1 MMDNII
7 IDTPERIDSDIEDF
21 KLDCVDEEKNYTA
34 SRIKL
39 CRDPENDKPVLFYSQ
54 ELARN
59 FRDQSDAF
67 GKRHIMKVF
76 TPSNLTAVADSTLES
91 KFNDTILAFKPRVH
105 DYLPL
110 TDIHSQKMNLFMD
123 EDTATFVSD
132 IGINVDGL
140 GEDFAGI
147 ETVNANPYLEDL
159 SQDAGKLKIE
169 LYELKKQLLNIK
181 EMMADEFANYID
193 PRSVSDELFDQAL
206 ANEKVPQGYVQS
218 FLSIKEQI
226 RRIESQLGEVNT
238 AVFAETSSRIRLPK
252 LLEGRAHELLQL

>member
-1 MMDNII
+1 MNNIV
-7 IDTPERIDSDIEDF
+7 IDIPERIEDDIEDF

-34 SRIKL
+34 SKIKL
-39 CRDPENDKPVLFYSQ
+39 CRDPENDKPVIFYTQ

-59 FRDQSDAF
+59 FRDKSDPF
-67 GKRHIMKVF
+67 GKRHIIKVF

-91 KFNDTILAFKPRVH
+91 KFNDTVLAFKPKVR

-123 EDTATFVSD
+123 EDTATFLSD
-132 IGINVDGL
+132 VGINVDGL
-140 GEDFAGI
+140 GEDFQSI
-147 ETVNANPYLEDL
+147 ESVNSNPYLEDL
-159 SQDAGKLKIE
+159 SGDASKLKVE

-181 EMMADEFANYID
+181 EMMANEFVNYID

-206 ANEKVPQGYVQS
+206 ANEKAPQGYVQS

-226 RRIESQLGEVNT
+226 RQIESQLGEVNF
-238 AVFAETSSRIRLPK
+238 AVFAETSSKIRLPK
-252 LLEGRAHELLQL
+252 LLEGRAHELLQI

>member
-1 MMDNII
+1 MDNIV
-7 IDTPERIDSDIEDF
+7 IDIPERIEDDIEDF

-34 SRIKL
+34 SKIKL
-39 CRDPENDKPVLFYSQ
+39 CRDPENDKPVLFYTQ

-59 FRDQSDAF
+59 FRDKSDPF
-67 GKRHIMKVF
+67 GKRHIIKVF

-91 KFNDTILAFKPRVH
+91 KFNDTVLAFKPKVR

-123 EDTATFVSD
+123 ENTATFMSD

-140 GEDFAGI
+140 GEDFASI

-159 SQDAGKLKIE
+159 SLDAGKLKVE
-169 LYELKKQLLNIK
+169 LYELNRQLLNIK
-181 EMMADEFANYID
+181 EMMSNEFVNYID
-193 PRSVSDELFDQAL
+193 PRVVSDELFDQVL
-206 ANEKVPQGYVQS
+206 ANEKVPEGYIQS
-218 FLSIKEQI
+218 YLSVKEQI

-238 AVFAETSSRIRLPK
+238 AVFAETSSKIRLPK
-252 LLEGRAHELLQL
+252 LLEGRAHELLQI

>member
-1 MMDNII
+1 MNNIV
-7 IDTPERIDSDIEDF
+7 IDIPERIEDDIEDF

-34 SRIKL
+34 SKIKL
-39 CRDPENDKPVLFYSQ
+39 CRDPENDKPVIFYTQ

-59 FRDQSDAF
+59 FRDKSDPF
-67 GKRHIMKVF
+67 GKRHIIKVF

-91 KFNDTILAFKPRVH
+91 KFNDTILAFKPKVH
-105 DYLPL
+105 DYSPL

-123 EDTATFVSD
+123 EKTATFISD

-140 GEDFAGI
+140 GEDFQSI
-147 ETVNANPYLEDL
+147 ESVNSNSYLEDL
-159 SQDAGKLKIE
+159 SGDASKLKVE
-169 LYELKKQLLNIK
+169 LNELKKQLLNIK
-181 EMMADEFANYID
+181 EMMANEFVNYID

-206 ANEKVPQGYVQS
+206 ANEKVPEGYIQS

-238 AVFAETSSRIRLPK
+238 AVFAETSSKIRLPK
-252 LLEGRAHELLQL
+252 LLEGRAHELLQI